1 MVSIIVATAKNNVI
15 GNKGDIP
22 WLGQLPADMKY
33 FAEKTTGQAVIMGRT
48 TYLSIPAKYRPLPN
62 RLNLV
67 LSSSEISDP
76 GVVVFQSL
84 QSAIDYGINQNKEV
98 FIAGGGSIYVAALAP
113 RLASRSKEALNG
125 SFQVD
130 RVYRTLIDLEVE
142 GDTFFPE
149 LDAGWQLV
157 SEDRHSKDEKNK
169 FDYSFQIYEPKSD
182 DIERSRY

>member
-67 LSSSEISDP
+67 LSSSEIADP

-84 QSAIDYGINQNKEV
+84 QVAIDYGLAQNNEV
-98 FIAGGGSIYVAALAP
+98 FIAGGGSIY
-113 RLASRSKEALNG
+113 KEALSGKYNI
-125 SFQVD
+125 D
-130 RVYRTLIDLEVE
+130 RILRTLIDLEID
-142 GDTFFPE
+142 GDTFFPK
-149 LDAGWQLV
+149 LDSGWQLV
-157 SEDRHSKDEKNK
+157 SEDRHLKDDKNK
-169 FDYSFQIYEPKSD
+169 FDYSFQIYDRKSHD
-182 DIERSRY
+182 LER